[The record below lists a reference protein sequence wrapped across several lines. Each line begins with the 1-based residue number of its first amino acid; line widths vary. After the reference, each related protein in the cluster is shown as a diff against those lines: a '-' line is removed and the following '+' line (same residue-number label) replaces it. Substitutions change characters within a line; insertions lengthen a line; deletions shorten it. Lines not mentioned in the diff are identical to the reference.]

1 MKRPDEMF
9 PGLFER
15 GKEIKIPA
23 VYFASQKEFA
33 EKVIAKADSFKMPIF
48 FALTVS
54 PEHYKD
60 WNSFMRMEG
69 LAYRVLSKVSRI
81 PGLNEG
87 IDIGKTRFLL
97 HDDVSA
103 TEYIEKFS
111 NVIPP
116 TQSFRY
122 RGIFDKRV
130 FKDETHEKL
139 IRNYAAKL
147 IRNYAAIAY
156 RLGFI
161 MENMGALQDAL
172 EEWLFARAL
181 LDNIT
186 QKGKTIMQQKMFTL
200 VKIADLQYQLGLF
213 DDVIKTCK
221 KGLEEAQVS
230 LFYTYMGKALLAKG
244 DTIGAVSYLEMAR
257 EMEPRD
263 FDNYKYLV
271 TIYLKKGEIEKAKR
285 LLKEVLRRDSAN
297 VWAKEEL
304 KKIK

>member
-1 MKRPDEMF
+1 
-9 PGLFER
+9 
-15 GKEIKIPA
+15 
-23 VYFASQKEFA
+23 
-33 EKVIAKADSFKMPIF
+33 
-48 FALTVS
+48 
-54 PEHYKD
+54 
-60 WNSFMRMEG
+60 MRMEG
-69 LAYRVLSKVSRI
+69 LAYRVLPKVSRI
-81 PGLNEG
+81 SGLNEG
-87 IDIGKTRFLL
+87 IDIEKTRFLL

-103 TEYIEKFS
+103 TKYIEKFS

-139 IRNYAAKL
+139 IRNYAA
-147 IRNYAAIAY
+147 IAY

-161 MENMGALQDAL
+161 MEDTGALQDAL
-172 EEWLFARAL
+172 EEWLFAKAL

-186 QKGKTIMQQKMFTL
+186 QKGKTIMQQKIFTL

-213 DDVIKTCK
+213 DDVIKTCR

-304 KKIK
+304 KRIK